1 MRAFTLLET
10 LVAVT
15 ILIVS
20 ISGPLTTA
28 QQSLQSAIF
37 SRDQITASYLAQEGI
52 EYMRARRDE
61 NFMLNQSWTTG
72 LSSGA
77 QDCINKYCNVDFS
90 VTNLTHTNAD
100 CSSGTAECTKLYIS
114 PNGLYGITA
123 LGNTQTR
130 FQRSVKLVPVPPLP
144 TPYAVDEYIVFVKM
158 TWQSG
163 RYLRTMELED
173 RIFRW
178 L

>member
-1 MRAFTLLET
+1 MKPVHAFTLLET

-61 NFMLNQSWTTG
+61 NFMQNPVVPWTTG

-90 VTNLTHTNAD
+90 NLTHTNAD

-114 PNGLYGITA
+114 PNGVYGITA
-123 LGNTQTR
+123 SGNTQTR
-130 FQRSVKLVPVPPLP
+130 FQRSVKLVSDPLQP
-144 TPYAVDEYIVFVKM
+144 DQYSIFVKM

-163 RYLRTMELED
+163 RYTRTMELED